1 MRGSEPMPHGVT
13 NRSPYPINTGVPIQP
28 GRREVNALLKIP
40 AQSWLNSIFAR
51 LIMTYLIFVIP
62 LILLGVYLYHWSYDT
77 ASQEISLSTE
87 RRLNQFA
94 MELNREIEWMELQQ
108 FDIAEDRKLNRLA
121 ILWNIMDQV
130 ERRET
135 LNYLS
140 ERLAAFKNSSA
151 YIKNVYVHIPAV
163 NKSISA
169 MQGIDDYDQASF
181 DYFSSAMEGKD
192 IRFTVKGDTL
202 NLSAV
207 RLTGKK
213 GEGPLFVVQVELDNA
228 QFQNEL
234 SQLNLYPESAT
245 LLIEEK
251 TGNVIS
257 DHQQRDVILS
267 SYREHRRKNPHDS
280 FQVKIEGVNYHVNQ
294 LHMDA
299 LGLSAATYLPEKM
312 VTKPLS
318 KFYTWAWIFAITSFI
333 AITAYLYS
341 SYKLIH
347 IPLLLLVKR
356 FKKMEGG
363 VLDIPIV
370 HHRKDEFGF
379 LYARFN
385 HMIENLQQ
393 LIDRDF
399 KQTMMMQRA
408 ELKQLQSQI
417 NPHFLYNSFFILNS
431 LARTGET
438 ERIEQFTNMLGE
450 YFRFITRNG
459 TDHVPLKDEVE
470 HSRIYMEIQQLRF
483 SRRIKVDF
491 GQLPSGME
499 QLQVPRLII
508 QPIIENAYE
517 HSLEKNTGTGLLRVQ
532 FHMKS
537 TYLEITVEDN
547 GEGLQTEEIDMLQA
561 RLHNDADTDEVT
573 GLMNIHRRLVLTY
586 GEGSGLSLSR
596 SDLQG
601 LKVAIRIR
609 WKRGESACTDF

>member
-1 MRGSEPMPHGVT
+1 MRGSEPMVEGITAHWHL
-13 NRSPYPINTGVPIQP
+13 RINSQTFSRFGSQ
-28 GRREVNALLKIP
+28 EVKGLFRIP

-51 LIMTYLIFVIP
+51 LIMTYLAFVIP

-77 ASQEISLSTE
+77 ASQEISLSTD

-121 ILWNIMDQV
+121 ILWNMMDQV

-151 YIKNVYVHIPAV
+151 YIRNVYVHIPSV
-163 NKSISA
+163 NKSVSA
-169 MQGIDDYDQASF
+169 VQGIDDFDQESF
-181 DYFSSAMEGKD
+181 SYFSSTREEKG
-192 IRFTVKGDTL
+192 IRFTVKDDNL

-207 RLTGKK
+207 RLTGQR
-213 GEGPLFVVQVELDNA
+213 GEDPLFVVQVELDNNEV
-228 QFQNEL
+228 QNEL

-245 LLIEEK
+245 LLIEDQ
-251 TGNVIS
+251 TGLAIS
-257 DHQQRDVILS
+257 DQRRDAILS
-267 SYREHRRKNPHDS
+267 SHSKSSLANS
-280 FQVKIEGVNYHVNQ
+280 QSNFQVSVDDIVYHVNQ
-294 LHMDA
+294 LHINT
-299 LGLSAATYLPEKM
+299 LGLSVATYLPEEI

-318 KFYTWAWIFAITSFI
+318 RFVQWAWIFAITSFI
-333 AITAYLYS
+333 AIAAYLYS

-347 IPLLLLVKR
+347 MPLLLLVKR

-363 VLDIPIV
+363 VLDIPIN

-379 LYARFN
+379 LYSRFN
-385 HMIENLQQ
+385 LMIENLRQ

-399 KQTMMMQRA
+399 KMTMMMQRA

-431 LARTGET
+431 LARTGDT
-438 ERIEQFTNMLGE
+438 DRIEQFTNMLGE

-459 TDHVPLKDEVE
+459 TDHVPLKEEVE
-470 HSRIYMEIQQLRF
+470 HSRIYTEIQQLRF

-491 GQLPSGME
+491 GQVPLEME
-499 QLQVPRLII
+499 QIQVPRLII

-517 HSLEKNTGTGLLRVQ
+517 HSLEKNTDMGLLRVH
-532 FHMKS
+532 FNMEES
-537 TYLEITVEDN
+537 FIEFVVEDN
-547 GEGLQTEEIDMLQA
+547 GNELRMEDIELLQE
-561 RLHNDADTDEVT
+561 RLLNETSTDEMT
-573 GLMNIHRRLVLTY
+573 GLMNIHRRLRLTY
-586 GEGSGLSLSR
+586 GEKSGLFLSK
-596 SDLQG
+596 SELQG
-601 LKVAIRIR
+601 LRVAVRIQTEG
-609 WKRGESACTDF
+609 RGDE

>member
-1 MRGSEPMPHGVT
+1 MKGLFR
-13 NRSPYPINTGVPIQP
+13 
-28 GRREVNALLKIP
+28 IP

-51 LIMTYLIFVIP
+51 LIMTYLAFVIP

-77 ASQEISLSTE
+77 ASQEISLSTD

-121 ILWNIMDQV
+121 ILWNMMDQV

-151 YIKNVYVHIPAV
+151 YIRNVYVHIPSV
-163 NKSISA
+163 NKSVSA
-169 MQGIDDYDQASF
+169 VQGIDDFDQESF
-181 DYFSSAMEGKD
+181 SYFSSTREEKG
-192 IRFTVKGDTL
+192 IRFTVKDDNL

-207 RLTGKK
+207 RLTGQR
-213 GEGPLFVVQVELDNA
+213 GEDPLFVVQVELDNTEV
-228 QFQNEL
+228 QNEL

-245 LLIEEK
+245 LLIEDQ
-251 TGNVIS
+251 TGLAIS
-257 DHQQRDVILS
+257 DQRRDAILS
-267 SYREHRRKNPHDS
+267 SHSKSSLANS
-280 FQVKIEGVNYHVNQ
+280 QSNFQVSVDDIVYHVNQ
-294 LHMDA
+294 LHINT
-299 LGLSAATYLPEKM
+299 LGLSVATYLPEEI

-318 KFYTWAWIFAITSFI
+318 RFVQWAWIFAITSFI
-333 AITAYLYS
+333 AIAAYLYS

-347 IPLLLLVKR
+347 MPLLLLVKR

-363 VLDIPIV
+363 VLDIPIN

-379 LYARFN
+379 LYSRFN
-385 HMIENLQQ
+385 LMIENLRQ

-399 KQTMMMQRA
+399 KMTMMMQRA

-431 LARTGET
+431 LARTGDT
-438 ERIEQFTNMLGE
+438 DRIEQFTNMLGE

-459 TDHVPLKDEVE
+459 TDHVPLKEEVE
-470 HSRIYMEIQQLRF
+470 HSRIYTEIQQLRF

-491 GQLPSGME
+491 GQVPLEME
-499 QLQVPRLII
+499 QIQVPRLII

-517 HSLEKNTGTGLLRVQ
+517 HSLEKNTDMGLLRVH
-532 FHMKS
+532 FNMEES
-537 TYLEITVEDN
+537 FIEFVVEDN
-547 GEGLQTEEIDMLQA
+547 GNELRMEDIELLQE
-561 RLHNDADTDEVT
+561 RLLNETSTDEMT
-573 GLMNIHRRLVLTY
+573 GLMNIHRRLRLTY
-586 GEGSGLSLSR
+586 GEKSGLFLSK
-596 SDLQG
+596 SELQG
-601 LKVAIRIR
+601 LRVAVRIQTEG
-609 WKRGESACTDF
+609 RGDE

>member
-1 MRGSEPMPHGVT
+1 MVEGITARWHLRINSQTFSRFGS
-13 NRSPYPINTGVPIQP
+13 Q
-28 GRREVNALLKIP
+28 EVKGLFRIP

-51 LIMTYLIFVIP
+51 LIMTYLAFVIP

-77 ASQEISLSTE
+77 ASQEISLSTD

-121 ILWNIMDQV
+121 ILWNMMDQV

-151 YIKNVYVHIPAV
+151 YIRNVYVHIPSV
-163 NKSISA
+163 NKSVSA
-169 MQGIDDYDQASF
+169 VQGIDDFDQESF
-181 DYFSSAMEGKD
+181 SYFSSTREEKG
-192 IRFTVKGDTL
+192 IRFTVKGDSL

-207 RLTGKK
+207 RLTGQI
-213 GEGPLFVVQVELDNA
+213 GEDPLFVVQVELDNTEV
-228 QFQNEL
+228 QNEL

-245 LLIEEK
+245 LLIEDQ
-251 TGNVIS
+251 TGLAIS
-257 DHQQRDVILS
+257 DQLRDAILS
-267 SYREHRRKNPHDS
+267 SHSKSSLTNS
-280 FQVKIEGVNYHVNQ
+280 QSNFQVSVDDTVYHVNQ
-294 LHMDA
+294 LHINT
-299 LGLSAATYLPEKM
+299 LGLSVATYLPEEI

-318 KFYTWAWIFAITSFI
+318 RFVQWAWIFAITSFI
-333 AITAYLYS
+333 AIAAYLYS

-347 IPLLLLVKR
+347 MPLLLLVKR

-363 VLDIPIV
+363 VLDIPIN

-379 LYARFN
+379 LYSRFN
-385 HMIENLQQ
+385 LMIENLRQ

-399 KQTMMMQRA
+399 KMTMMMQRA

-431 LARTGET
+431 LARTGDT
-438 ERIEQFTNMLGE
+438 DRIEQFTNMLGE

-459 TDHVPLKDEVE
+459 TDHVPLKEEVE
-470 HSRIYMEIQQLRF
+470 HSRIYTEIQQLRF

-491 GQLPSGME
+491 GQVPLEME
-499 QLQVPRLII
+499 QIQVPRLII

-517 HSLEKNTGTGLLRVQ
+517 HSLEKNTDMGLLRVH
-532 FHMKS
+532 FNMEES
-537 TYLEITVEDN
+537 FIEFVVEDN
-547 GEGLQTEEIDMLQA
+547 GNELRMEDIELLRE
-561 RLHNDADTDEVT
+561 RLLNETSTDEMT
-573 GLMNIHRRLVLTY
+573 GLMNIHRRLRLTY
-586 GEGSGLSLSR
+586 GEKSGLFLSK
-596 SDLQG
+596 SELQG
-601 LKVAIRIR
+601 LRVAVRIQTEG
-609 WKRGESACTDF
+609 RGDE

>member
-1 MRGSEPMPHGVT
+1 MFR
-13 NRSPYPINTGVPIQP
+13 
-28 GRREVNALLKIP
+28 IP

-51 LIMTYLIFVIP
+51 LIMTYLAFVIP

-77 ASQEISLSTE
+77 ASQEISLSTD

-121 ILWNIMDQV
+121 ILWNMMDQV

-151 YIKNVYVHIPAV
+151 YIRNVYVHIPSV
-163 NKSISA
+163 NKSVSA
-169 MQGIDDYDQASF
+169 VQGIDDFDQESF
-181 DYFSSAMEGKD
+181 SYFSSTREEKG
-192 IRFTVKGDTL
+192 IRFTVKGDSL

-207 RLTGKK
+207 RLTGQI
-213 GEGPLFVVQVELDNA
+213 GEDPLFVVQVELDNTEV
-228 QFQNEL
+228 QNEL

-245 LLIEEK
+245 LLIEDQ
-251 TGNVIS
+251 TGLAIS
-257 DHQQRDVILS
+257 DQLRDAILS
-267 SYREHRRKNPHDS
+267 SHSKSSLTNS
-280 FQVKIEGVNYHVNQ
+280 QSNFQVSVDDTVYHVNQ
-294 LHMDA
+294 LHINT
-299 LGLSAATYLPEKM
+299 LGLSVATYLPEEI

-318 KFYTWAWIFAITSFI
+318 RFVQWAWIFAITSFI
-333 AITAYLYS
+333 AIAAYLYS

-347 IPLLLLVKR
+347 MPLLLLVKR

-363 VLDIPIV
+363 VLDIPIN

-379 LYARFN
+379 LYSRFN
-385 HMIENLQQ
+385 LMIENLRQ

-399 KQTMMMQRA
+399 KMTMMMQRA

-431 LARTGET
+431 LARTGDT
-438 ERIEQFTNMLGE
+438 DRIEQFTNMLGE

-459 TDHVPLKDEVE
+459 TDHVPLKEEVE
-470 HSRIYMEIQQLRF
+470 HSRIYTEIQQLRF

-491 GQLPSGME
+491 GQVPLEME
-499 QLQVPRLII
+499 QIQVPRLII

-517 HSLEKNTGTGLLRVQ
+517 HSLEKNTDMGLLRVH
-532 FHMKS
+532 FNMEES
-537 TYLEITVEDN
+537 FIEFVVEDN
-547 GEGLQTEEIDMLQA
+547 GNELRMEDIELLRE
-561 RLHNDADTDEVT
+561 RLLNETSTDEMT
-573 GLMNIHRRLVLTY
+573 GLMNIHRRLRLTY
-586 GEGSGLSLSR
+586 GEKSGLFLSK
-596 SDLQG
+596 SELQG
-601 LKVAIRIR
+601 LRVAVRIQTEG
-609 WKRGESACTDF
+609 RGDE

>member
-1 MRGSEPMPHGVT
+1 MFR
-13 NRSPYPINTGVPIQP
+13 
-28 GRREVNALLKIP
+28 IP

-51 LIMTYLIFVIP
+51 LIMTYLVFVTP

-77 ASQEISLSTE
+77 ASQEISLSTD

-121 ILWNIMDQV
+121 ILWNMMDQV

-151 YIKNVYVHIPAV
+151 YIKNVYVHIPSV

-169 MQGIDDYDQASF
+169 VQGIDDFDQDSF
-181 DYFSSAMEGKD
+181 SYFSSNHVGKGV
-192 IRFTVKGDTL
+192 RFTVKEDNL

-207 RLTGKK
+207 RLSGKR
-213 GEGPLFVVQVELDNA
+213 EEAPLFVVQVELDTEE
-228 QFQNEL
+228 FQNEL

-245 LLIEEK
+245 LLIEDQ
-251 TGNVIS
+251 TGHAIS
-257 DHQQRDVILS
+257 DQQQRDVILS
-267 SYREHRRKNPHDS
+267 SHRKYSLANLHES
-280 FQVKIEGVNYHVNQ
+280 FQVNVEGTLYHVNQ
-294 LHMDA
+294 LHMNT
-299 LGLSAATYLPEKM
+299 LGLSVATYLPEEI

-318 KFYTWAWIFAITSFI
+318 RFVQWAWIFAITSFI
-333 AITAYLYS
+333 AIAAYLYS

-347 IPLLLLVKR
+347 MPLLLLVKR

-363 VLDIPIV
+363 VLDIPIN

-379 LYARFN
+379 LYSRFN
-385 HMIENLQQ
+385 LMIENLRQ

-399 KQTMMMQRA
+399 KMTMMMQRA
-408 ELKQLQSQI
+408 ELRQLQSQI

-431 LARTGET
+431 LARTGDT
-438 ERIEQFTNMLGE
+438 DRIEQFTNMLGE

-459 TDHVPLKDEVE
+459 TDHVPLKEEVE
-470 HSRIYMEIQQLRF
+470 HSRIYTEIQQLRF

-491 GQLPSGME
+491 GQVPLEME
-499 QLQVPRLII
+499 QIQVPRLII

-517 HSLEKNTGTGLLRVQ
+517 HSLEKNTDMGLLRVH
-532 FHMKS
+532 FYMKES
-537 TYLEITVEDN
+537 YIEFVVEDN
-547 GEGLQTEEIDMLQA
+547 GNELRMEDIELLQE
-561 RLHNDADTDEVT
+561 RLLNETSTDEMT
-573 GLMNIHRRLVLTY
+573 GLMNIHRRLRLTY
-586 GEGSGLSLSR
+586 GEKSGLFLSR
-596 SDLQG
+596 SELQG
-601 LKVAIRIR
+601 LRVAVRIQAEG
-609 WKRGESACTDF
+609 RGNE

>member
-1 MRGSEPMPHGVT
+1 MRGSEPMVEGITARWHL
-13 NRSPYPINTGVPIQP
+13 RINSQTFSRFGSQ
-28 GRREVNALLKIP
+28 EVKGLFRIP

-51 LIMTYLIFVIP
+51 LIMTYLAFVIP

-77 ASQEISLSTE
+77 ASQEISLSTD

-121 ILWNIMDQV
+121 ILWNMMDQV

-151 YIKNVYVHIPAV
+151 YIRNVYVHIPSV
-163 NKSISA
+163 NKSVSA
-169 MQGIDDYDQASF
+169 VQGIDDFDQESF
-181 DYFSSAMEGKD
+181 SYFSSTREEKG
-192 IRFTVKGDTL
+192 IRFTVKGDSL

-207 RLTGKK
+207 RLTGQI
-213 GEGPLFVVQVELDNA
+213 GEDPLFVVQVELDNTEV
-228 QFQNEL
+228 QNEL

-245 LLIEEK
+245 LLIEDQ
-251 TGNVIS
+251 TGLAIS
-257 DHQQRDVILS
+257 DQLRDAILS
-267 SYREHRRKNPHDS
+267 SHSKSSLTNS
-280 FQVKIEGVNYHVNQ
+280 QSNFQVSVDDTVYHVNQ
-294 LHMDA
+294 LHINT
-299 LGLSAATYLPEKM
+299 LGLSVATYLPEEI

-318 KFYTWAWIFAITSFI
+318 RFVQWAWIFAITSFI
-333 AITAYLYS
+333 AIAAYLYS

-347 IPLLLLVKR
+347 MPLLLLVKR

-363 VLDIPIV
+363 VLDIPIN

-379 LYARFN
+379 LYSRFN
-385 HMIENLQQ
+385 LMIENLRQ

-399 KQTMMMQRA
+399 KMTMMMQRA

-431 LARTGET
+431 LARTGDT
-438 ERIEQFTNMLGE
+438 DRIEQFTNMLGE

-459 TDHVPLKDEVE
+459 TDHVPLKEEVE
-470 HSRIYMEIQQLRF
+470 HSRIYTEIQQLRF

-491 GQLPSGME
+491 GQVPLEME
-499 QLQVPRLII
+499 QIQVPRLII

-517 HSLEKNTGTGLLRVQ
+517 HSLEKNTDMGLLRVH
-532 FHMKS
+532 FNMEES
-537 TYLEITVEDN
+537 FIEFVVEDN
-547 GEGLQTEEIDMLQA
+547 GNELRMEDIELLRE
-561 RLHNDADTDEVT
+561 RLLNETSTDEMT
-573 GLMNIHRRLVLTY
+573 GLMNIHRRLRLTY
-586 GEGSGLSLSR
+586 GEKSGLFLSK
-596 SDLQG
+596 SELQG
-601 LKVAIRIR
+601 LRVAVRIQTEG
-609 WKRGESACTDF
+609 RGDE